1 MNSSKARYFLE
12 VALVVFVMIL
22 QLIWPLPGTI
32 ALRNM
37 CLIGGAISSLLLI
50 FFFQE
55 KIKSNIPTF
64 LLLLVPAWL
73 LAHYF
78 LIPVDLK
85 QQWYD
90 LSGTW
95 LRVVLGIFTAFS
107 LGGILVQKPQW
118 IKWIYLP
125 YVILALITLFLF
137 FYAAFKE
144 SNWVVLN
151 FVGVFKTKIYVAYFS
166 FFTCLTACGLLLLK
180 NDSFI
185 SKSSFIKLSSI
196 YISIIILCFANCINT
211 QSLIGFLF
219 CVLVSLIAIFIFTF
233 KSMHLNDRHSKLA
246 SFLLILATLC
256 AIAIFYEYDKNYEG
270 KLFNLKNDVI
280 ISLDLDK
287 NKTWS
292 RSTSVAGMP
301 DPVDVNGRSV
311 NISTYERTSWFLKG
325 LQTLIAHPL
334 GSGFSWSAFRYYML
348 IEYPGTKVAKTHSG
362 WLDFALGVGLP
373 GLLLTWSAIFLILRQ
388 AFTQLNTFHHHQS
401 IVVIFFL
408 IGMSFFWLVA
418 EVSEREFIEHFFFFI
433 ALTSSYISHIK
444 LRHELTSF
452 HSQ

>member
-144 SNWVVLN
+144 SNW
-151 FVGVFKTKIYVAYFS
+151 
-166 FFTCLTACGLLLLK
+166 CL
-180 NDSFI
+180 
-185 SKSSFIKLSSI
+185 
-196 YISIIILCFANCINT
+196 
-211 QSLIGFLF
+211 
-219 CVLVSLIAIFIFTF
+219 
-233 KSMHLNDRHSKLA
+233 
-246 SFLLILATLC
+246 
-256 AIAIFYEYDKNYEG
+256 
-270 KLFNLKNDVI
+270 
-280 ISLDLDK
+280 
-287 NKTWS
+287 
-292 RSTSVAGMP
+292 
-301 DPVDVNGRSV
+301 
-311 NISTYERTSWFLKG
+311 
-325 LQTLIAHPL
+325 
-334 GSGFSWSAFRYYML
+334 
-348 IEYPGTKVAKTHSG
+348 
-362 WLDFALGVGLP
+362 
-373 GLLLTWSAIFLILRQ
+373 
-388 AFTQLNTFHHHQS
+388 
-401 IVVIFFL
+401 
-408 IGMSFFWLVA
+408 
-418 EVSEREFIEHFFFFI
+418 
-433 ALTSSYISHIK
+433 
-444 LRHELTSF
+444 
-452 HSQ
+452 